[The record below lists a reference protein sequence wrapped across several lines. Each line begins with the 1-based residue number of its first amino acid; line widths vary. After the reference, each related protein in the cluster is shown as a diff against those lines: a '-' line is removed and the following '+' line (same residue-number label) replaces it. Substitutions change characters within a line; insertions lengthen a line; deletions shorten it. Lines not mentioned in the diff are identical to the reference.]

1 MKINLLLWSLCFVLL
16 HNTSHAQER
25 YTYSGTVKDKETKET
40 LLFVP
45 LELGHGISINTNEYG
60 YFSIT
65 LPKGKYNVQ
74 IALSGYSK
82 KEFEINLVANMVQ
95 NITLEKPENQLQEV
109 VVKTKSFSATLK
121 KPEMSVVRMDAATI
135 KKTTAVFGEVDVLK
149 AILQLPGV
157 TNSGEGSAGFHV
169 RGGSVDQ
176 NLVLL
181 DEATLYNASH
191 LFGFFSVLNN
201 DAIKDI
207 KLFKG
212 GIPAKF
218 GGRIASV
225 LDIYQ
230 KEGNL
235 ESFHMNGGIGLI
247 SSRILAEGPIIKDK
261 SSFLIGGRSSYAH
274 LFLKMADNNN
284 SAYFYDLNAKVSH
297 RFNDNNK
304 VYLSG
309 YFGRNYFAI
318 GDNFKNTYGNA
329 LINLRWNHLFSA
341 KLFSNLS
348 VNYSDYYYGL
358 TIPTA
363 AFEWKSGINNINAK
377 YDFRWY
383 ATDRFKFNFGINS
396 INYVFKPGEI
406 RPTTSDSGVNYKK
419 LENKSANE
427 AAGYFEV
434 EQKFTPQFQLNYGL
448 RVSYFE
454 RYGKQTVNI
463 YQDNQAVKY
472 DPNLEVYYKATPI
485 GTKIYGKEDEIIDF
499 INFEPRAALSFSWN
513 ANALKLGYNRMAQ
526 YIHLL
531 SNTLTPTPLDIWT
544 PSDTFIKPQL
554 ADQLTLGYYKSW
566 QNDRYALE
574 IETYFK
580 KVKNRMN
587 YIDGADLIANEAV
600 EQVLLNGEE
609 RAYGLEVLL
618 KKNVGTFTGWL
629 SYTLSKAEQRTP
641 GRTEIETGINN
652 GKWYNANHDRTH
664 NLALTA
670 NYELSKKW
678 TIGGNFVFQTG
689 RATTQPNGSY
699 EYLNI
704 SVPSY
709 EKRNAARLPNY
720 HRLDLAATYIPK
732 PESKKAFQS
741 EWVFSVYNAYNQM
754 NANTINF
761 SQNTETGV
769 NESLQLSIFGIVP
782 SITYNFKF

>member
-1 MKINLLLWSLCFVLL
+1 MKIKMLLWSACLMLL
-16 HNTSHAQER
+16 QYNSYAQER
-25 YTYSGTVKDKETKET
+25 YTFSGTVKDKETKET
-40 LLFVP
+40 LLFAT
-45 LELGHGISINTNEYG
+45 LDFGKGISVNTNEYG

-65 LPKGKYNVQ
+65 LPKGNYHVQ
-74 IALSGYSK
+74 TIAEGYSK
-82 KEFEINLVANMVQ
+82 SESELNLISNIVQ

-109 VVKTKSFSATLK
+109 VIKSKNGASILR
-121 KPEMSVVRMDAATI
+121 KPEMSVTRMDAATI

-181 DEATLYNASH
+181 DEATLYNSSH

-201 DAIKDI
+201 DAVKDI

-212 GIPAKF
+212 GIPSKF
-218 GGRIASV
+218 GGRVASV

-230 KEGNL
+230 KEGNM
-235 ESFHMNGGIGLI
+235 EGFHMNGGLGVI
-247 SSRILAEGPIIKDK
+247 SSRILAEGPIVKDK

-284 SAYFYDLNAKVSH
+284 SAYFYDVNAKVSH

-304 VYLSG
+304 VFLSG
-309 YFGRNYFAI
+309 YFGRDYFAI
-318 GDNFKNTYGNA
+318 GDDFQNTYGNA
-329 LINLRWNHLFSA
+329 LVNLRWNHLFSA
-341 KLFSNLS
+341 RLFSNLS

-358 TIPTA
+358 TIPAA
-363 AFEWKSGINNINAK
+363 AFEWKSGISNINAK

-396 INYVFKPGEI
+396 INYDFNPGEI
-406 RPTTSDSGVNYKK
+406 RPTTTDSGVNFKK
-419 LENKSANE
+419 LETKSANE

-434 EQKFTPQFQLNYGL
+434 EQKVSPQLQVNYGL

-454 RYGKQTVNI
+454 RYGKQTVNL
-463 YQDNQAVKY
+463 YQDNMAVLY
-472 DPNLEVYYKATPI
+472 DPKFDVYYKATPT
-485 GTKIYGKEDEIIDF
+485 GTKVYGKDDKIIDF
-499 INFEPRAALSFSWN
+499 LNFEPRATLSFSWN
-513 ANALKLGYNRMAQ
+513 SNALKLGYNRMAQ

-554 ADQLTLGYYKSW
+554 ADQLTFGYYKNW
-566 QNDRYALE
+566 QDDRYTIE
-574 IETYFK
+574 IETYYK
-580 KVKNRMN
+580 KVKNRIN
-587 YIDGADLIANEAV
+587 YIDAADLIANEAI

-609 RAYGLEVLL
+609 RAYGLELLL
-618 KKNVGTFTGWL
+618 KKNTGKLTGWL

-641 GRTEIETGINN
+641 GRNEIETGINN
-652 GKWYNANHDRTH
+652 GEWYIANHDRTH
-664 NLALTA
+664 NFAITA
-670 NYELSKKW
+670 NYELSRKW
-678 TIGGNFVFQTG
+678 SLGTNFVFQTG

-709 EKRNAARLPNY
+709 EARNAARLPNY
-720 HRLDLAATYIPK
+720 HRLDLAATFIPK
-732 PESKKAFQS
+732 PDSKKAFHS
-741 EWVFSVYNAYNQM
+741 EWVFSIYNAYNQM
-754 NANTINF
+754 NANSINF
-761 SQNTETGV
+761 TQNKETGS
-769 NESLQLSIFGIVP
+769 NESLQLSIFGLVP
-782 SITYNFKF
+782 SITYNFTF